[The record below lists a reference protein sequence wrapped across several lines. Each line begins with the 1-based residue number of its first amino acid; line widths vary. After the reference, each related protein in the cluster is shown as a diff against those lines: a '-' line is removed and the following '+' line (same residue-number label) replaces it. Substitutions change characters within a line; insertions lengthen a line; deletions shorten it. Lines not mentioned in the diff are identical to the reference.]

1 MIRSNLRLLARAMI
15 PGAKIQVIPD
25 DVMDILLDEG
35 VKDIASYTLCLKS
48 NKKFD
53 VVANQAEYNL
63 SVEISDYLAVDKSGL
78 WWNNGTTFKPVN
90 PRTLKWLD
98 INVPNWRNR
107 SSGSPLNYSIDADI
121 LTVSP
126 PPETALTDGFWLYYG
141 KKPTPMTEN
150 DHYPFSGSTTE
161 FTHLSIFD
169 FAIILFVK
177 MRLEPM
183 LNKNADANL
192 SRQEYLQE
200 REEKKNLF
208 YRRKDISSDNDTRM
222 KA

>member
-1 MIRSNLRLLARAMI
+1 
-15 PGAKIQVIPD
+15 
-25 DVMDILLDEG
+25 
-35 VKDIASYTLCLKS
+35 
-48 NKKFD
+48 
-53 VVANQAEYNL
+53 
-63 SVEISDYLAVDKSGL
+63 VDKSGL

>member
-1 MIRSNLRLLARAMI
+1 
-15 PGAKIQVIPD
+15 
-25 DVMDILLDEG
+25 LDEG